1 MKLTKA
7 IALSLAA
14 LVAAGAIAG
23 CGDQKKEAKAPAD
36 KKEITVGIT
45 SGYSEQVMEFVA
57 KEAEKDGLKVNLK
70 SFGDY
75 VTPDAALA
83 AGEID
88 LNSYQHGPYLEAYNE
103 KTARS

>member
-14 LVAAGAIAG
+14 LIAAGAIAG

-57 KEAEKDGLKVNLK
+57 KKAEKEGLKVNLK
-70 SFGDY
+70 AL
-75 VTPDAALA
+75 VTMSPQMPPSL
-83 AGEID
+83 
-88 LNSYQHGPYLEAYNE
+88 P
-103 KTARS
+103 ARST

>member
-1 MKLTKA
+1 MKFTKA

-45 SGYSEQVMEFVA
+45 SGYSEQVMDFVA
-57 KEAEKDGLKVNLK
+57 KKAE
-70 SFGDY
+70 
-75 VTPDAALA
+75 PQ
-83 AGEID
+83 D
-88 LNSYQHGPYLEAYNE
+88 LRRLCHPGCGSRCRRDRPELLP
-103 KTARS
+103 ARPVPRSLQ